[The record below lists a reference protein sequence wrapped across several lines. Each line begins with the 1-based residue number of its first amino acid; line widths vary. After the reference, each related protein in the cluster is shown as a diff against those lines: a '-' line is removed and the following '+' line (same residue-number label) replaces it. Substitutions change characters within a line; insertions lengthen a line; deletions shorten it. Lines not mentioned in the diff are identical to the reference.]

1 METVI
6 NVHFTAGSFE
16 NRKCGEAILV
26 DLSNYSVNDIIPK
39 KRKNSEEFVT
49 KKVVDEVKILM
60 SREFE
65 KENFNVPGF
74 NCGQSGELAEKLER
88 ANKKNFDTLIKRG
101 ISLKLSL
108 LLLNTR
114 TFIKDF
120 ILVLLLRTLHS
131 NFLTYFTL

>member
-6 NVHFTAGSFE
+6 NVYFTAGSFE
-16 NRKCGEAILV
+16 NKKCGEAILV

-39 KRKNSEEFVT
+39 KKKNSDEFVT
-49 KKVVDEVKILM
+49 NKVVDEVKIL
-60 SREFE
+60 SREFK
-65 KENFNVPGF
+65 KENFNVPCF
-74 NCGQSGELAEKLER
+74 NCGQSGELAEKLVM
-88 ANKKNFDTLIKRG
+88 ANKKNIDTLIKRG
-101 ISLKLSL
+101 ISLRLSL

-114 TFIKDF
+114 NFIKDF